1 MPGSGLITQNRYGSI
16 DAIAHRFTIRAI
28 HNKTLSGKTMVYRIM
43 KLALACVITATLG
56 SAFAA
61 ERIKLGYLVKQP
73 EEAWFQTEWA
83 YAEKAGKDL
92 GFDVIKIGVP
102 DGDKTLAAIDKLAA
116 DGAKGFVICAPDPK
130 LGTAIMQ
137 KAASL
142 NLRVVTVDDRLQDKM
157 GLFMDDVPLMMMAAR
172 RIGDRQGQEMLKEM
186 RRRGWK
192 PSESGALIITAEG
205 LETARLR
212 TDGATTALRVGGFH
226 AANIFST
233 PTESNDIPGAQA
245 AAKAFLET
253 KKFKNWVIAGMN
265 DNTVLGGVRAT
276 EENGYKAE
284 NVIGVGIN
292 GVDAVGELSKDEPTG
307 FYGSMLPSPDVHG
320 YKSIEML
327 YNWVAKNVE
336 PPKFVEVADTVLI
349 TRDNFE
355 SELKKKGLGK

>member
-1 MPGSGLITQNRYGSI
+1 MFNKLKALSI
-16 DAIAHRFTIRAI
+16 AFIIAT
-28 HNKTLSGKTMVYRIM
+28 TG
-43 KLALACVITATLG
+43 G

-61 ERIKLGYLVKQP
+61 DRIKLGYLVKQP
-73 EEAWFQTEWA
+73 EEAWFQTEWL
-83 YAEKAGKDL
+83 YAEKAAKDL
-92 GFDVIKIGVP
+92 GFDVVKIGVP
-102 DGDKTLAAIDKLAA
+102 DGDKTMAAIDKLAA
-116 DGAKGFVICAPDPK
+116 EGAKGFVICAPDPK
-130 LGTAIMQ
+130 LGSAIME
-137 KAASL
+137 KAKGL

-172 RIGDRQGQEMLKEM
+172 KIGDRQGQEMLKEM

-192 PSESGALIITAEG
+192 ASETGALVIVAEG

-212 TDGATTALRVGGFH
+212 TDGAITALKVGGFN
-226 AANIFST
+226 AANIFTT
-233 PTESNDIPGAQA
+233 PTKTNDIPGAQA

-253 KKFKNWVIAGMN
+253 KKFRNWVVAGMN
-265 DNTVLGGVRAT
+265 DNTVLGGIRAT
-276 EENGYKAE
+276 EDHGYGAE
-284 NVIGVGIN
+284 NIIGIGIN

-327 YNWVAKNVE
+327 YNWVAKNTE

-349 TRDNFE
+349 TRDNFK

>member
-1 MPGSGLITQNRYGSI
+1 MLKRVSKL
-16 DAIAHRFTIRAI
+16 AIAF
-28 HNKTLSGKTMVYRIM
+28 
-43 KLALACVITATLG
+43 VISATLG

-61 ERIKLGYLVKQP
+61 DRLKLGYLVKQP

-102 DGDKTLAAIDKLAA
+102 DGEKTMAAIDKLAA
-116 DGAKGFVICAPDPK
+116 EGAKGFVICAPDPT
-130 LGTAIMQ
+130 LGSAIME
-137 KAASL
+137 KAKSL

-172 RIGDRQGQEMLKEM
+172 KVGDRQGQELLKEM

-192 PSESGALIITAEG
+192 ASETGALVIVAEG

-212 TDGATTALRVGGFH
+212 TDGAITALKVGGFP
-226 AANIFST
+226 AAQVYTT
-233 PTESNDIPGAQA
+233 PTKTNDIPGSQQA
-245 AAKAFLET
+245 AKSFLET
-253 KKFKNWVIAGMN
+253 KKFKNWVVAGMN
-265 DNTVLGGVRAT
+265 DNTVLGGIRAT
-276 EENGYKAE
+276 EDHGYAAE
-284 NVIGVGIN
+284 NVIGIGIN
-292 GVDAVGELSKDEPTG
+292 GVDAVAELSKDKPTG

-327 YNWVAKNVE
+327 YNWVAKNAE

-349 TRDNFE
+349 TRDNFK

>member
-1 MPGSGLITQNRYGSI
+1 MFNRI
-16 DAIAHRFTIRAI
+16 
-28 HNKTLSGKTMVYRIM
+28 KQ
-43 KLALACVITATLG
+43 LALALIVTAALG

-61 ERIKLGYLVKQP
+61 DRIKLGYLVKQP
-73 EEAWFQTEWA
+73 EEAWFQTEWV

-92 GFDVIKIGVP
+92 GFDVIKIGIP
-102 DGDKTLAAIDKLAA
+102 DGEKTMAAIDKLAA
-116 DGAKGFVICAPDPK
+116 EGAKGFVICAPDPK
-130 LGTAIMQ
+130 LGTAIME
-137 KAASL
+137 KARSL

-192 PSESGALIITAEG
+192 ASESGALIITAEG

-212 TDGATTALRVGGFH
+212 TDGATTALRVGGFT
-226 AANIFST
+226 ASNIFSV
-233 PTESNDIPGAQA
+233 PTKTNDIPGAQA
-245 AAKAFLET
+245 AAKAFLKT
-253 KKFKNWVIAGMN
+253 KKFKNWVVAGMN
-265 DNTVLGGVRAT
+265 DNTVLGGIRAT
-276 EENGYKAE
+276 EEHGYEAG

-292 GVDAVGELSKDEPTG
+292 GVDAVGELSKDKPTG
-307 FYGSMLPSPDVHG
+307 FFGSMLPSPDVHG